1 MNFQYQDISIETVQ
15 AMIEEVSKQFLTREA
30 SLHIEEKG
38 VSNFVT
44 KADKAIEKAIKEKL
58 LKTITL

>member
-30 SLHIEEKG
+30 SLPIEEKG